1 MRESLLFYISVT
13 AIIALLVALF
23 QYKPWR
29 KSPSFLWVL
38 ATFRAL
44 SIGVLLLL
52 ILNPKTDL
60 NSSRI
65 VKPKLSILVDNTQSI
80 QFLNRTE
87 LLNST
92 LKKLSENG
100 LLNEKFEIQSY
111 KFDKDFALLDTLDYT
126 GPQTNIGKSLET
138 INTIHK
144 DNQAAVVLSLI
155 HI

>member
-1 MRESLLFYISVT
+1 MRESLLFYITVT

-29 KSPSFLWVL
+29 KYAAFLWVL
-38 ATFRAL
+38 TTFRAL
-44 SIGVLLLL
+44 SIGALLLL
-52 ILNPKTDL
+52 ILNPKTVL

-65 VKPKLSILVDNTQSI
+65 VKPKLSILVDNTKSI

-87 LLNST
+87 LLKSI

-111 KFDKDFALLDTLDYT
+111 KFDKDFALLDSLEYT
-126 GPQTNIGKSLET
+126 GTQTNIGTVSYTHLTLPT
-138 INTIHK
+138 ILL
-144 DNQAAVVLSLI
+144 V
-155 HI
+155 

>member
-1 MRESLLFYISVT
+1 MRDSLLFYIAVT

-29 KSPSFLWVL
+29 KSATLWL
-38 ATFRAL
+38 LTTFRAL
-44 SIGVLLLL
+44 SIGALL
-52 ILNPKTDL
+52 ILIMNPKIDL

-92 LKKLSENG
+92 LKKLSENV
-100 LLNEKFEIQSY
+100 LLNK
-111 KFDKDFALLDTLDYT
+111 
-126 GPQTNIGKSLET
+126 
-138 INTIHK
+138 
-144 DNQAAVVLSLI
+144 
-155 HI
+155 